1 MLMSIDP
8 LDIVSQKLGDFT
20 YTRWQRRPFGK
31 FKNFGQTSFEKKFGM
46 EMFLIS
52 PNCISI

>member
-46 EMFLIS
+46 EMFLIP